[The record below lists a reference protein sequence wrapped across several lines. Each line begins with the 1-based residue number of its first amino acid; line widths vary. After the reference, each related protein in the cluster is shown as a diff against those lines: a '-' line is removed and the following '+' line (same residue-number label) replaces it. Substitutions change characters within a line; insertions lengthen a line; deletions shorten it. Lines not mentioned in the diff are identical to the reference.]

1 MMLQFK
7 SCPYTF
13 IQIIRDL
20 YAVNEVNSHW
30 YYESVLFDKHLFHV
44 FNYMYCYY
52 YALHIICII
61 IIILVH
67 TYSMRTLELESPIVF
82 SYTEVVMVIFI

>member
-1 MMLQFK
+1 MLLQFK

-30 YYESVLFDKHLFHV
+30 YYESVLFDEHLFHV

-52 YALHIICII
+52 YALHIIII
-61 IIILVH
+61 IFAH
-67 TYSMRTLELESPIVF
+67 TIV
-82 SYTEVVMVIFI
+82 